1 MEFVTTTRGARSL
14 IHQGYRYTLNRRTAD
29 GQIYWRCADRSCP
42 GRAVTDVYDQLV
54 SCNENH
60 SHLSKV
66 TETVVELIKDKMKKR
81 PREETMPIPQICH
94 AKALEDVAQYED

>member
-14 IHQGYRYTLNRRTAD
+14 LHQGYRYTLNQRTTH

-42 GRAVTDVYDQLV
+42 GRTVTDVHDQLV

-60 SHLSKV
+60 SHLPKV
-66 TETVVELIKDKMKKR
+66 TETVVELVKDKMKKR
-81 PREETMPIPQICH
+81 AREETTPIPQIFH
-94 AKALEDVAQYED
+94 KALVRSSC

>member
-1 MEFVTTTRGARSL
+1 MEFVTTTRGGRSL

-42 GRAVTDVYDQLV
+42 GRAVTDVHDQLV

-60 SHLSKV
+60 SHFQCADSQSPTNLQG
-66 TETVVELIKDKMKKR
+66 R
-81 PREETMPIPQICH
+81 H
-94 AKALEDVAQYED
+94 